1 MIHDLWNGD
10 AIKPLTQEGDFLTY
24 PEHLGLSL
32 STDGVPVFKSSA
44 SSLWPVYLTITNL
57 PPNIRTNNEN
67 TLLCGIWFGPKK
79 PPIKVL
85 IEPVVEMLQS
95 LYTMGITMK
104 TPDGIKTIRAM
115 LLNGIF
121 DLIAKAPIVNMKQF
135 NGEYGCLTCTHPGT
149 YIHPRSRVYLPNIEP
164 MPTARTHEAIM

>member
-1 MIHDLWNGD
+1 MIHDLRNGE
-10 AIKPLTQEGDFLTY
+10 ALKPLTQEGGFLTY

-44 SSLWPVYLTITNL
+44 SSLWPVYLTIANL

-79 PPIKVL
+79 PPIKLL

-95 LYTMGITMK
+95 LYTVGITMQ
-104 TPDGIKTIRAM
+104 TPSGIKTIYVM
-115 LLNGIF
+115 LLNGI
-121 DLIAKAPIVNMKQF
+121 
-135 NGEYGCLTCTHPGT
+135 LTSLLKHQ
-149 YIHPRSRVYLPNIEP
+149 L
-164 MPTARTHEAIM
+164 

>member
-10 AIKPLTQEGDFLTY
+10 AIKSLTQEGGFLTY

-44 SSLWPVYLTITNL
+44 SSLWPVYLTIANL

-79 PPIKVL
+79 PPIKLL

-95 LYTMGITMK
+95 LYTVGITMQ
-104 TPDGIKTIRAM
+104 TPSESKP
-115 LLNGIF
+115 F
-121 DLIAKAPIVNMKQF
+121 VQ
-135 NGEYGCLTCTHPGT
+135 CC
-149 YIHPRSRVYLPNIEP
+149 
-164 MPTARTHEAIM
+164 